1 MGGEI
6 TSGGVTYERVW
17 IAISCL
23 LKSAL
28 AVGVVVKVVGGG
40 VRARVT
46 EALCTVS
53 KQLWGDLRPR
63 LQAQPGPGPD
73 AS

>member
-40 VRARVT
+40 GRARVT
-46 EALCTVS
+46 EALRTVC
-53 KQLWGDLRPR
+53 KQM
-63 LQAQPGPGPD
+63 
-73 AS
+73 